1 MMKVTTAE
9 IIRQLVSRGVF
20 TEKKDAEYQVG
31 IKNEQIVV
39 NKNGSAEIAYLGN
52 TLESVIQLADMF
64 KKVGTKEQQKQ
75 INAALADLVTI
86 TEMKHKTDWLVA
98 IVCSEVI
105 AAGIICITMLGYYFW
120 RLFL

>member
-39 NKNGSAEIAYLGN
+39 NKNGLAEIAYLGN

-64 KKVGTKEQQKQ
+64 KKVGTKEQQEQ
-75 INAALADLVTI
+75 INAALTDLITI
-86 TEMKHKTDWLVA
+86 GDRWNEA
-98 IVCSEVI
+98 
-105 AAGIICITMLGYYFW
+105 
-120 RLFL
+120 

>member
-39 NKNGSAEIAYLGN
+39 NKNRSAEIAYLGN

-64 KKVGTKEQQKQ
+64 KKVGTKEQQEQ

-86 TEMKHKTDWLVA
+86 GDYWNEA
-98 IVCSEVI
+98 
-105 AAGIICITMLGYYFW
+105 
-120 RLFL
+120 